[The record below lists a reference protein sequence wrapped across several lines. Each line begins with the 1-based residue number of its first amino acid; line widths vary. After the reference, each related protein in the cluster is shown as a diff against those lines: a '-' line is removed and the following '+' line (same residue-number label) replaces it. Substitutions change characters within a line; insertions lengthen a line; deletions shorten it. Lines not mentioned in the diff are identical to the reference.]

1 MLRRA
6 GTSHAVYEV
15 LRIVDTIGEST
26 HTTANNAA
34 TVRGVIE
41 GIEVMVLSMSRG
53 SCGVADIKPLVGPGH
68 DSAQMKRLS
77 VKK

>member
-1 MLRRA
+1 MLGRA
-6 GTSHAVYEV
+6 GTSHAVYDV

-41 GIEVMVLSMSRG
+41 GVEVMILSMSGGG
-53 SCGVADIKPLVGPGH
+53 SPPPPGG
-68 DSAQMKRLS
+68 
-77 VKK
+77 

>member
-1 MLRRA
+1 MA
-6 GTSHAVYEV
+6 GTSHAVYDV

-41 GIEVMVLSMSRG
+41 RVEVMVLSMSG
-53 SCGVADIKPLVGPGH
+53 G
-68 DSAQMKRLS
+68 
-77 VKK
+77 